1 MAYVYKLI
9 ISVVTGLIEGITEF
23 LPISS
28 TGHIIIISHW
38 LGILNKNTDILK
50 TFVQLGSSIAIL
62 IFFFKKIINLITFK
76 KRKKRTKNIHI
87 LISLIPTA
95 SLGFIF
101 YNDIKLLFNIKN
113 IMYALIFGGF
123 FLIISEIFKPKKN
136 KTNSI
141 DEISLFQSFIIG
153 CFETLCLYPGFSRS
167 GATIGS
173 AMLLGIKRSVAINF
187 SFIISI
193 PLTIGAS
200 ILELIKNINNM
211 NINCIPYYLSAFF
224 ISLIISLL
232 SINKFIKILN
242 KFSLKIFG
250 FYRFILAILI
260 YFIN

>member
-1 MAYVYKLI
+1 MVYIYKFI
-9 ISVVTGLIEGITEF
+9 ISIITGAIEGITEF

-38 LGILNKNTDILK
+38 LGISHKNTDVLK
-50 TFVQLGSSIAIL
+50 IFVQLGSAIAIL
-62 IFFFKKIINLITFK
+62 IFFFKKIINIVTFK
-76 KRKKRTKNIHI
+76 RRKKRTKNIHI

-95 SLGFIF
+95 SLGMIF

-136 KTNSI
+136 KINSI
-141 DEISLFQSFIIG
+141 NDISVLQSFIIG

-173 AMLLGIKRSVAINF
+173 AILLGIKRSVAINF

-200 ILELIKNINNM
+200 ILDLIKNINNM
-211 NINCIPYYLSAFF
+211 STNHIPYYLSAFF
-224 ISLIISLL
+224 ISLIISLI
-232 SINKFIKILN
+232 SINKLIKILN

-250 FYRFILAILI
+250 FYRVILASVI